1 MIMVET
7 TAEVIT
13 TCYLTDSDE
22 EKVKNYMEENC
33 CDLEDA
39 VKELF
44 WNNEIDIY
52 ADSTESDFHT
62 QSIDRVEGNVN
73 DQNTKLSDLWY

>member
-1 MIMVET
+1 MIRVET

-13 TCYLTDSDE
+13 TCILTDEDE
-22 EKVKNYMEENC
+22 EKVKAFMEENK

-44 WNNEIDIY
+44 WNNELNIY
-52 ADSTESDFHT
+52 SQSTESDFHT
-62 QSIDRVEGNVN
+62 ESIDFVEEE
-73 DQNTKLSDLWY
+73 DDD

>member
-1 MIMVET
+1 MIRVET

-13 TCYLTDSDE
+13 TCILTDEDE
-22 EKVKNYMEENC
+22 EKVKVFMEENQ

-44 WNNEIDIY
+44 WNNELNIY
-52 ADSTESDFHT
+52 SQSTESDFHT
-62 QSIDRVEGNVN
+62 ESIDLVEEEE
-73 DQNTKLSDLWY
+73 

>member
-1 MIMVET
+1 MIRVET

-13 TCYLTDSDE
+13 TCILTDEDE
-22 EKVKNYMEENC
+22 EKVKTFMEEND

-44 WNNEIDIY
+44 WNNELNIY
-52 ADSTESDFHT
+52 DQSTESDFHT
-62 QSIDRVEGNVN
+62 ESIDLVEEE
-73 DQNTKLSDLWY
+73 

>member
-1 MIMVET
+1 MIRVET

-13 TCYLTDSDE
+13 TCILTDEDE
-22 EKVKNYMEENC
+22 EKVKAFMEENQ

-44 WNNEIDIY
+44 WNNELNIY
-52 ADSTESDFHT
+52 SQSTESDFHT
-62 QSIDRVEGNVN
+62 ETIDSVEEE
-73 DQNTKLSDLWY
+73 

>member
-1 MIMVET
+1 MIRVET

-13 TCYLTDSDE
+13 TCILTDEDE
-22 EKVKNYMEENC
+22 EKVKTFMEKNQ

-44 WNNEIDIY
+44 WNNELNIY
-52 ADSTESDFHT
+52 DQSTESDFHT
-62 QSIDRVEGNVN
+62 ESIDLVEEE
-73 DQNTKLSDLWY
+73 

>member
-1 MIMVET
+1 MIKIET

-13 TCYLTDSDE
+13 TCYLTEEDE
-22 EKVKNYMEENC
+22 EKVRAFMEENN

-44 WNNEIDIY
+44 WDNKIDIY
-52 ADSTESDFHT
+52 SNSTESDFST
-62 QSIDRVEGNVN
+62 QSIDMVEEEGE
-73 DQNTKLSDLWY
+73 DDD

>member
-1 MIMVET
+1 MIRIET

-13 TCYLTDSDE
+13 TCILTDEDE
-22 EKVKNYMEENC
+22 EKVKTFMEENQ

-44 WNNEIDIY
+44 WDNKLNIY
-52 ADSTESDFHT
+52 DQSTESDFHT
-62 QSIDRVEGNVN
+62 QSIDLVEEE
-73 DQNTKLSDLWY
+73 K

>member
-1 MIMVET
+1 MIRVET

-13 TCYLTDSDE
+13 TCILTDEDE
-22 EKVKNYMEENC
+22 EKVKAFMEENQ

-44 WNNEIDIY
+44 WNNELNIY
-52 ADSTESDFHT
+52 SQSTESDFHT
-62 QSIDRVEGNVN
+62 ESIDSVEEE
-73 DQNTKLSDLWY
+73 

>member
-1 MIMVET
+1 MIRVET

-13 TCYLTDSDE
+13 TCILTDEDE
-22 EKVKNYMEENC
+22 EKVKAFMEEND

-44 WNNEIDIY
+44 WNNELDIY
-52 ADSTESDFHT
+52 DQSTESDFHT
-62 QSIDRVEGNVN
+62 QSIDLVEEE
-73 DQNTKLSDLWY
+73 

>member
-7 TAEVIT
+7 TAEVVT

-52 ADSTESDFHT
+52 ADSTESHFHT

-73 DQNTKLSDLWY
+73 D

>member
-1 MIMVET
+1 MIRVET

-13 TCYLTDSDE
+13 TCYLTDENE
-22 EKVKNYMEENC
+22 ERVRVFMEEND

-44 WNNEIDIY
+44 WNNELDIY
-52 ADSTESDFHT
+52 SQSTESDFHT
-62 QSIDRVEGNVN
+62 QSIDLVEEEDDDV
-73 DQNTKLSDLWY
+73 

>member
-1 MIMVET
+1 MIRVET

-13 TCYLTDSDE
+13 TCILTDEDE
-22 EKVKNYMEENC
+22 EKVKAFMEKNQ

-44 WNNEIDIY
+44 WNNELDIY
-52 ADSTESDFHT
+52 TQSTESDFHT
-62 QSIDRVEGNVN
+62 ESIDSVEEE
-73 DQNTKLSDLWY
+73 